1 MKPQHLLPALT
12 AAIGFAIAWIA
23 KPGAALES
31 AAPVP
36 VETPGRKTSTR
47 DDSPRSRPPATEDER
62 TPKEVSADD
71 FPLADLAEQGPKT
84 RGEAKMLRLSE
95 ALGLSIDQQGEIIKI
110 IEETK
115 AAASDAVPVLDDL
128 TARGRKVEEALAK
141 TLTPEQFA
149 KFEELRVRERENRI
163 EARAQRELA
172 HVIEEIDLSPGQR
185 EDLLAR
191 LRLAE
196 KERIQAVPAAATLL
210 LNTSVLPTGPREMTI
225 DGVLALDQIS
235 QSPPTDDPM
244 AAREQFLQNQRRQL
258 EEKLQRFDG
267 VLTPG
272 QMGQYHA
279 IIAEARAITDNMQ
292 AAPLPK

>member
-1 MKPQHLLPALT
+1 MKSPYLLPALT

-23 KPGAALES
+23 KPGSAPES
-31 AAPVP
+31 QATVP
-36 VETPGRKTSTR
+36 VETPTRKSGTR
-47 DDSPRSRPPATEDER
+47 DDSPRSRPPATGDER
-62 TPKEVSADD
+62 TPKEVSAND
-71 FPLADLAEQGPKT
+71 FPLADLAAQGPKT

-95 ALGLSIDQQGEIIKI
+95 ALGLSIDQQGEIIKV

-128 TARGRKVEEALAK
+128 TSRGRKVEETLSK
-141 TLTPEQFA
+141 VLTPEQFA

-163 EARAQRELA
+163 EARAQRALA
-172 HVIEEIDLSPGQR
+172 QIIDEIDLSPGQR
-185 EDLLAR
+185 EDLLGR
-191 LRLAE
+191 LRQAE

-210 LNTSVLPTGPREMTI
+210 LNTSVLPTGTREMTI
-225 DGVLALDQIS
+225 DGVLALGQIS

-279 IIAEARAITDNMQ
+279 IIAEERALTDSIQ